1 MYNYG
6 YKKIKLPSNPYSQLL
21 VHNVDSTFLG
31 KRCDRYEV
39 RIFFP
44 VLKLDSEVIVVIGIL
59 MRSRAQEKDWKSKE
73 TGKGSFVGFTG
84 LVWLN
89 F

>member
-1 MYNYG
+1 MTI
-6 YKKIKLPSNPYSQLL
+6 KKIKLPSNPYNQLL
-21 VHNVDSTFLG
+21 VHNVTSTFSD

-59 MRSRAQEKDWKSKE
+59 MRSRAQEKDWKSIE

-84 LVWLN
+84 LV
-89 F
+89 